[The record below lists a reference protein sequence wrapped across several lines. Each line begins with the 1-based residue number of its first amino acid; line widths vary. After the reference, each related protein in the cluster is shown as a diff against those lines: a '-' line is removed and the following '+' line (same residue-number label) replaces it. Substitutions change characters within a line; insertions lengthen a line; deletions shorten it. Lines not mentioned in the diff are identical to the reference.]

1 MNRVRLW
8 GCALLLSFVA
18 RGVGGAEP
26 PMDVPQETVRFVLAV
41 GANDGGHGRTRLRYA
56 VSDAINFA
64 DVMVQ
69 MGGVEEADR
78 VLLTDPDRAA
88 FEAAVNEMSRRVGLA
103 RQARAHTE
111 VMLYYSGHADEDG
124 LLLGEE
130 RLAYRELR
138 AMLDK
143 VDADVRIAVLDACAS
158 GAITRI
164 KGGQRR
170 DAFLLDTQ
178 TDTRGYAF
186 LTSSS
191 AQESAQESDRIG
203 ASYFTYYLV
212 TGMRGAADV
221 NADGRVTLSEAY
233 QFAFDE
239 TLSRTVEL
247 SGGAQHPAYDMNL
260 SGTGDMVMTDV
271 RRVSARVTLADD
283 VEGRLF
289 VRAANQRM
297 VAEFYKPAGRVIE
310 LGLVPDDYDIFLER
324 RRELH
329 VVHSEL
335 ADGQQLL
342 LASADFTPTPREEA
356 ISRGGAL
363 VAGARPPTSGS
374 PAGRFRSAD
383 RFRPAGR
390 FRIEFHFGGIGPEPR
405 AHRVLA
411 TAETASPAD
420 GIFEDSRLAPIVES
434 VGQVQPWGALSGMTI
449 GYALDHHW
457 EVTLSWG
464 ALRSDVDEDL
474 VTVADEPRTLR
485 RVRLTSVLLGA
496 RWFPLRHE
504 RWRPFAVMALGSF
517 EGREEGVL
525 FGRSDKW
532 SKSQSS
538 FGSQLGGGL
547 DLGLTAHVTV
557 GLHLAYNWMTRFS
570 ETVGGRRQYRGAEFR
585 VAASWRL

>member
-88 FEAAVNEMSRRVGLA
+88 FEAAVHEMSRRVGLA

-124 LLLGEE
+124 LLLGGE

-143 VDADVRIAVLDACAS
+143 VDADVRITVLDACAS

-186 LTSSS
+186 LTSS
-191 AQESAQESDRIG
+191 SAQESDRIG

-260 SGTGDMVMTDV
+260 SGTGDVVMTDV

-283 VEGRLF
+283 IEGRLF
-289 VRAANQRM
+289 VRAADRRL

-342 LASADFTPTPREEA
+342 LASADFTPTPREKA
-356 ISRGGAL
+356 TSRGGPL
-363 VAGARPPTSGS
+363 VAGARPPSPGS
-374 PAGRFRSAD
+374 PAGRFRV
-383 RFRPAGR
+383 
-390 FRIEFHFGGIGPEPR
+390 EFHFGGIGPEPK

-411 TAETASPAD
+411 TPETASPAD
-420 GIFEDSRLAPIVES
+420 GAFEDSRLAPIVES

-449 GYALDHHW
+449 GYALDRHW
-457 EVTLSWG
+457 EVTLS
-464 ALRSDVDEDL
+464 
-474 VTVADEPRTLR
+474 
-485 RVRLTSVLLGA
+485 
-496 RWFPLRHE
+496 
-504 RWRPFAVMALGSF
+504 
-517 EGREEGVL
+517 
-525 FGRSDKW
+525 
-532 SKSQSS
+532 
-538 FGSQLGGGL
+538 
-547 DLGLTAHVTV
+547 
-557 GLHLAYNWMTRFS
+557 
-570 ETVGGRRQYRGAEFR
+570 
-585 VAASWRL
+585 